1 MRRCAACEGDV
12 EYLVPLSGGRCH
24 DCCGKAQRE
33 AEARAP
39 MVAVL
44 AKALVKERRE
54 HYLLRERVAGR
65 LVGFGLERADVNW
78 SERMMCRVALPVPVR
93 EVAEILRV
101 MSKLAQ
107 EDGMEARC
115 EQRGQFLE
123 IFKIGPMKGGE

>member
-1 MRRCAACEGDV
+1 MMACRVCGKQVAE
-12 EYLVPLSGGRCH
+12 LVRLSGCRCRE
-24 DCCGKAQRE
+24 CCNAAQQA
-33 AEARAP
+33 AEERAP

-54 HYLLRERVAGR
+54 HYLLRERLAGR